1 MENFPRVYKFDNLK
15 YTLDYRAKKA
25 INRPVLQEE
34 FEKKAQFKGKY
45 GRNYR
50 KNKLFGHFWC
60 KTHQIIGKKVKIV
73 FDSI

>member
-25 INRPVLQEE
+25 INRPVLQEQ
-34 FEKKAQFKGKY
+34 FEKKAQFEGKY

-50 KNKLFGHFWC
+50 KNNFWGNFGV
-60 KTHQIIGKKVKIV
+60 KTHQIIGQKSQNSV
-73 FDSI
+73 

>member
-25 INRPVLQEE
+25 INRPVLQEQ

-50 KNKLFGHFWC
+50 KNKLLGIFGVKH
-60 KTHQIIGKKVKIV
+60 IRLSEKKVKIV